1 LDLLLFVEGVENGV
15 AQVEEIQ
22 NVVNDTKQEE
32 DVSFVYFPRLCHIKK
47 WPDFQRYGFD
57 LLTKRDRKGQFI
69 CQIYAN
75 SPVEAG
81 GLKYGDRIIE
91 VNGDNVEDD
100 SHEQVIQRIK
110 AGGDQ
115 LRMLVLDKVAD
126 EYYRGQGISVNARM
140 SCVKYM
146 TTPDRSKCQILV
158 KKNIKSYCNDLYV

>member
-1 LDLLLFVEGVENGV
+1 MDLPLFVVVEGVENGV
-15 AQVEEIQ
+15 AEVGEIQ

-32 DVSFVYFPRLCHIKK
+32 LSSVYFPRLCHIKK
-47 WPDFQRYGFD
+47 WPDFQGYGFI
-57 LLTKRDRKGQFI
+57 LHTVKDRKDKFIGQI
-69 CQIYAN
+69 DAN

-100 SHEQVIQRIK
+100 SLQQFIQRIK

-115 LRMLVLDKVAD
+115 IRMLVLDKAAD
-126 EYYRGQGISVNARM
+126 EYYRGQGISVNNRM

-146 TTPDRSKCQILV
+146 TTPDKSKCQILV
-158 KKNIKSYCNDLYV
+158 